1 MKGEAQM
8 SSSRTVL
15 VVVLFLLIG
24 GALACVGGPQKP
36 SVEILSPPSGTQVAL
51 GEEVEVEYRAT
62 DADAVVRVDLEV
74 GGQVVNSQNSPVA
87 EGQPTM
93 TGVLR
98 WVAEEPG
105 DHTLIVYAYSRDRVA
120 SDPVGVTIT
129 VGEGEPVPGSTVTIS
144 LLIPGSTATPTG
156 TETVLPTVAGSPSAS
171 APSPTRPAATS
182 TSPPPTPTQRQAA
195 PAPPTATPTQPPP
208 TATRTQPPPTA
219 TATQPA
225 PTQIPPAR
233 IELINYS
240 GEDVFFVH
248 FDSPYH
254 DFGADQ
260 LGSDII
266 PAGAHYNWN
275 VLAGTYHLQAVASD
289 GYVLSEVWSADVHGH
304 YQWGV
309 NQSRQPQMSRFI
321 VFSSCVEPIVYLY
334 ISALPGENLVQQGAM
349 FTGESRIFEVPT
361 GQWSFVAR
369 DQWDQMLDGGED
381 LFQAGSDVYF
391 SVCD

>member
-1 MKGEAQM
+1 MKGDAQM
-8 SSSRTVL
+8 SSRRTIL
-15 VVVLFLLIG
+15 VVVLFLLVG

-36 SVEILSPPSGTQVAL
+36 SVEILSPPSGSQVAL

-62 DADAVVRVDLEV
+62 DADAVIRVDLEV

-93 TGVLR
+93 MGVLR
-98 WVAEEPG
+98 WVADEPG

-144 LLIPGSTATPTG
+144 LLLPGSTRTPSATETMAGGTVGPTG
-156 TETVLPTVAGSPSAS
+156 SPLATT
-171 APSPTRPAATS
+171 PSPTRPAATS

-195 PAPPTATPTQPPP
+195 PPPAP
-208 TATRTQPPPTA
+208 TATRTQPPSPTA

-225 PTQIPPAR
+225 PTEIPPAR
-233 IELINYS
+233 IELINNS

-260 LGSDII
+260 LGSDIV
-266 PAGAHYNWN
+266 PAGANYNWN
-275 VLAGTYHLQAVASD
+275 VLAGTYHLQAAASD

-304 YQWGV
+304 YQWVV
-309 NQSRQPQMSRFI
+309 NQARQPQMSRFI

-349 FTGESRIFEVPT
+349 FTGESRIFEVPP

-381 LFQAGSDVYF
+381 LFQAGSDTYF